1 MMNVMSE
8 VPPVGRDALEPADD
22 DTLNEMVHLARL
34 EHRQVSEVVLKPAS
48 LSLSGRHESSG
59 EEIGEPVLVAA
70 VVDDRPGD

>member
-8 VPPVGRDALEPADD
+8 VPPVGRDALKPADD
-22 DTLNEMVHLARL
+22 DALNEMVHLARL
-34 EHRQVSEVVLKPAS
+34 EHRQVSEVVLKPAG